1 MNKILLLAAATL
13 LSSCNGPWNMM
24 AEDYGPG
31 TPKLW
36 LSSFAVADLPFDTL
50 WIERPQVL
58 TQTYDSTLQFVD
70 TTASRILA
78 IREDLPDTIEYK
90 LVPGSAVAWLPNRR
104 VVVARGGTYRLD
116 AKLRWTT
123 ATGENRTD
131 SLSATTRVP
140 RTYRIFDWALAPIE
154 ALVPWAGTVAK
165 VADASAEQ
173 RAVLDRFALT
183 DAALDSVRANLPV
196 YRQVQRDDTVWYIH
210 DAARVP
216 DIGGAEVQRTYRN
229 YLFAQEVTRAD
240 WAGALVVQNWD
251 TSGAYIQNLL
261 DKQFQSSLGE
271 KGVDSLEFFQKGNMR
286 TLTVERPYEIGKS
299 LPGSIVA
306 ILDSLARF
314 TGTDI
319 QPLTMTNIL
328 LGYTGRNVIR
338 IYAFDE
344 HHYEYYTKLSEA
356 DNANNLRYTN
366 ISGGDGHFTSAAV
379 DSFPLYV
386 RATQDT
392 FSVSALRGTW
402 CRDKKEGAEKR
413 GQPWNPGALC
423 VGY

>member
-1 MNKILLLAAATL
+1 MKKILLLAAATL

-36 LSSFAVADLPFDTL
+36 VSSFAVADLPLDTL
-50 WIERPQVL
+50 WIERPQIL

-70 TTASRILA
+70 TAASRIRT
-78 IREDLPDTIEYK
+78 IRMDIPDTIEYR
-90 LVPGSAVAWLPNRR
+90 LAPGSAVAWLPTRR

-116 AKLRWTT
+116 AKVRWTT
-123 ATGENRTD
+123 AGGEGRTD

-154 ALVPWAGTVAK
+154 ALVPWAGSVAK
-165 VADASAEQ
+165 VADAPADQ
-173 RAVLDRFALT
+173 RAVLDRYLLT
-183 DAALDSVRANLPV
+183 DATLDSVRANLPV
-196 YRQVQRDDTVWYIH
+196 YRQVERNDTVWYIH
-210 DAARVP
+210 DATKVP
-216 DIGGAEVQRTYRN
+216 DLSPVPVQRTYRN
-229 YLFAQEVTRAD
+229 YLFAFEVNRPD
-240 WAGALVVQNWD
+240 WSGALAVQNWD

-261 DKQFQSSLGE
+261 DKQFQNSLGE
-271 KGVDSLEFFQKGNMR
+271 KEVDSLDFYQKGNLRALGFEPAYNPGR
-286 TLTVERPYEIGKS
+286 TF
-299 LPGSIVA
+299 PGPILS

-319 QPLTMTNIL
+319 QPWTFSNIL

-338 IYAFDE
+338 VYALDE
-344 HHYEYYTKLSEA
+344 HHYEYYSKLAGA

-379 DSFPLYV
+379 DSFPLFV

-402 CRDKKEGAEKR
+402 CRDKKEAAKKR
-413 GQPWNPGALC
+413 GEAWNPGALC
-423 VGY
+423 AGY